1 MSAMQ
6 EQPDSPSLH
15 YGWIIVV
22 VGVLAVVAA
31 LGLGRFA
38 LGMLLPSMSA
48 SLPLSYV
55 EMGFIS
61 TGNFVGYL
69 LAVLGVGPLERRF
82 GARSIVSGG
91 LGLVGGSMVL
101 VAFAQSFPQVLLLY
115 FLTGLGSGCA
125 NVQMMGLV
133 SHWFARD
140 RRGRAAGLMVSG
152 SGFGIMLAG
161 LMVPWINQAAGVE
174 GWRTSWLVLG
184 LIALVIAALALLLVR
199 NRPSDKG
206 LEPVTGL
213 PSMPSDNGTTDSS
226 GPSAMPG
233 GEKAR
238 LLLNLGG
245 IYLLFGYTYA
255 IYATFVVTTL
265 VQEYGFAEANAG
277 IYWAWIGFFSLFS
290 GPLFGFLSDRWG
302 RRAALMLAFAVQA
315 LSYLLIALGEGI
327 WAVYLSVLLWGIA
340 AWAIPGIMAA
350 TTGDYMGPRHAASAF
365 GVITFMFG
373 IGQVT
378 GPAVAGV
385 LTEWQRSF
393 SGSYLMA
400 AALAALAIL
409 WCLVL
414 RRPPGH
420 T

>member
-1 MSAMQ
+1 MDRTGAPGAGSR
-6 EQPDSPSLH
+6 LH
-15 YGWIIVV
+15 YGWIIVI

-48 SLPLSYV
+48 SLPLSYA

-82 GARSIVSGG
+82 GARSIVTTG
-91 LGLVGGSMVL
+91 LVLVGGSMVL

-115 FLTGLGSGCA
+115 FVTGLGSGCA
-125 NVQMMGLV
+125 NVQIMGLV

-140 RRGRAAGLMVSG
+140 RRGRAAGFMVSG

-199 NRPSDKG
+199 NRPQDQG
-206 LEPVTGL
+206 LEPVTGI
-213 PSMPSDNGTTDSS
+213 PAVQAVAGGNGPPEPPTMPRGDR
-226 GPSAMPG
+226 M
-233 GEKAR
+233 R

-265 VQEYGFAEANAG
+265 VQAYGFPETNAG

-290 GPLFGFLSDRWG
+290 GPLFGLLSDRWG
-302 RRAALMLAFAVQA
+302 RRPALMLAFAVQA
-315 LSYLLIALGEGI
+315 VSYLLIALGTGI
-327 WAVYLSVLLWGIA
+327 AAVYVSVFLFGIA

-350 TTGDYMGPRHAASAF
+350 ATGDYMGPKHAAGAF
-365 GVITFMFG
+365 GIITFMFG
-373 IGQVT
+373 IGQVV

-385 LTEWQRSF
+385 LTEWQHSF
-393 SGSYLMA
+393 AGSYLMA
-400 AALAALAIL
+400 SGLAVLAIL
-409 WCLVL
+409 WCLLL
-414 RRPPGH
+414 RRPPSSY
-420 T
+420 